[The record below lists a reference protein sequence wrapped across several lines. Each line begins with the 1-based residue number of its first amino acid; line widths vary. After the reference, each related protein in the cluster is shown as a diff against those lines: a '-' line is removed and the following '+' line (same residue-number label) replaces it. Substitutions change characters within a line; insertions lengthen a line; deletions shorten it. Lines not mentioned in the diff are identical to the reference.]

1 MSKETL
7 KKIGLFLLR
16 LVPWSILVF
25 YWVWAVGAA
34 WHFTV
39 APMFVRMLFAVG
51 IIAIPLIV
59 SIRTRR
65 FVYVSMATT
74 GVIAF
79 MGVCWQSMIPSN
91 DRAWQEDLA
100 KSPVITFKQDHIL
113 VENFLPF
120 EGFTTQEFDLRQL
133 ERLWFGV
140 EKFAGFD
147 GGAHNFLT
155 FEFAN
160 GKFVSVSVEAR
171 REVGEEYA
179 LLPALF
185 RQFELIY
192 LIGDESRIFGS
203 RTDFSAPTYLFPL
216 KSTLEERQSLL
227 IDICERANDL
237 NEQPEWYNILTNNCT
252 NNLSWHA
259 SRITPRPISAYDLR
273 VVLTGHADRLLYDIG
288 MIDAEG
294 ELADIEQQCRMDV
307 LAKETM
313 IDNQVDSRFSTRIRS
328 KNAVQ

>member
-7 KKIGLFLLR
+7 KKTALFLLR
-16 LVPWSILVF
+16 LIPWSILVF
-25 YWVWAVGAA
+25 YWAWAIGAA

-39 APMFVRMLFAVG
+39 APTFLRVLLAVG
-51 IIAIPLIV
+51 IVAIPLFV

-65 FVYVSMATT
+65 FVYVSMAIT
-74 GVIAF
+74 GVIVF
-79 MGVCWQSMIPSN
+79 MAICWQSMVPSN
-91 DRAWQEDLA
+91 ERNWQLEVA
-100 KSPVITFKQDHIL
+100 NPPVITFDQDHIQI
-113 VENFLPF
+113 ENYMPY
-120 EGFTTQEFDLRQL
+120 EGLTKQAFDLRKL
-133 ERLWFGV
+133 EQLWFGV

-155 FEFAN
+155 FEFAD

-171 REVGEEYA
+171 KEVGEEYA

-192 LIGDESRIFGS
+192 LIGDESRIFGA

-216 KSTLEERQSLL
+216 KSTLEQRRSLL
-227 IDICERANDL
+227 VDICERANDL
-237 NEQPEWYNILTNNCT
+237 NNHPEWYNILTNNCT

-259 SRITPRPISAYDLR
+259 GHIAPRPISSYDLR
-273 VVLTGHADRLLYDIG
+273 VVLTGHADRLLYELG

-294 ELADIEQQCRMDV
+294 ELSDIEQMFRMDT

-313 IDNQVDSRFSTRIRS
+313 IDNQIDSQFSSKIRLR
-328 KNAVQ
+328 NRVP